1 MAGSRRRRYA
11 VAGLLAAVPLVFA
24 SSTAWAEE
32 SIILDF
38 VRHGQSL
45 ANADGTIDTV
55 PPGTELTDVGQQQ
68 AAVLGDLLSQ
78 NAPFAG
84 VYASDEIRAQ
94 DTAIDALG
102 LNPQLLPQLDEIDAG
117 IYEGQPVNSLEGILY
132 LLAPIAWTLGAEF
145 VPIPGSTDANGIAFD
160 ERFSDAVQMIYGST
174 AAADGN
180 TPTDV
185 AFSSEGAIA
194 TWTMM
199 NVNNPD
205 FSAVLTTL
213 LDTGQLLPN
222 TGQVVVEGDPGDW
235 TLVSY
240 DGIAVPQDPG
250 LPTELFVDARN
261 LIEAPQFATYD
272 IYEALLTGNATTV
285 TSAIDAGL
293 NHVMA
298 ATEQFPV
305 AVIGDIVNALGG
317 DFSSAAANLVLGSI

>member
-11 VAGLLAAVPLVFA
+11 VAGLLAAVPLAFA
-24 SSTAWAEE
+24 SSTAWAED

-55 PPGTELTDVGQQQ
+55 PPGTGLTEAGQQQ

-84 VYASDEIRAQ
+84 VYASDEVRAQ

-102 LNPQLLPQLDEIDAG
+102 LNPQLLPGLDEIDAG
-117 IYEGQPVNSLEGILY
+117 IYNGDPTDSLEGLLY
-132 LLAPIAWTLGAEF
+132 LLAPIAWVLGDEF
-145 VPIPGSTDANGIAFD
+145 VPIPDSTDPNGIAFD
-160 ERFSDAVQMIYGST
+160 ESFTGAVQTIYDNTVATGGSS
-174 AAADGN
+174 
-180 TPTDV
+180 TDV
-185 AFSSEGAIA
+185 AFSSEGAISV
-194 TWTMM
+194 WTLM

-205 FSAVLTTL
+205 FSAIISTL
-213 LDTGQLLPN
+213 LDTGQVLPN
-222 TGQVVVEGDPGDW
+222 TGQVVVDGDPGDW

-272 IYEALLTGNATTV
+272 IYEALLTGNSTTI

-293 NHVMA
+293 SQVLA

-305 AVIGDIVNALGG
+305 AVIDDIANALAG
-317 DFSSAAANLVLGSI
+317 DLPGAAANLALAF